1 MEAVVIRSE
10 HVHIPYSLCI
20 LLLTYW
26 VSVKELRLHFNVY
39 VIQELCLGV
48 GDSKV
53 IKVTFDPAYHPDAH
67 SRTIDTKLTISY
79 REHPHVVS
87 VW

>member
-1 MEAVVIRSE
+1 M
-10 HVHIPYSLCI
+10 
-20 LLLTYW
+20 
-26 VSVKELRLHFNVY
+26 KELRLHFNVY

-87 VW
+87 V